1 MVVTRTLCSVFTFL
15 FREERKKRDDLRYDR
30 RKEREREWRLEELE
44 RKGVKKSKITR
55 DKDR

>member
-1 MVVTRTLCSVFTFL
+1 MLHSSVYTFNLL

-44 RKGVKKSKITR
+44 RKGVNKSKITR